1 MAKKE
6 EQEKGGKDY
15 RPVTRGISVASAI
28 EMTGGAKRGNPY
40 HGPDGRFTT
49 EGGVLDQ
56 VDPHYGL
63 ELPPGATIEL
73 KRDTYSGHKLLP
85 PKLKDTPKGKTA
97 GRKTPM

>member
-15 RPVTRGISVASAI
+15 RSVTRGISVASAI
-28 EMTGGAKRGNPY
+28 EMTGGDKRGNPY

-63 ELPPGATIEL
+63 ELPPGVTVRTEP
-73 KRDTYSGHKLLP
+73 YSAHKLP
-85 PKLKDTPKGKTA
+85 PPRFKDTPKGKTA
-97 GRKTPM
+97 GRKTEI

>member
-6 EQEKGGKDY
+6 EQEIGGKDY
-15 RPVTRGISVASAI
+15 RSVTRGISVASAI
-28 EMTGGAKRGNPY
+28 EMTGGPRGNSY

-63 ELPPGATIEL
+63 ELPPGAYFRVGPDI
-73 KRDTYSGHKLLP
+73 YSGHKLPP
-85 PKLKDTPKGKTA
+85 PKLKETPNGKTA
-97 GRKTPM
+97 GLKTQM